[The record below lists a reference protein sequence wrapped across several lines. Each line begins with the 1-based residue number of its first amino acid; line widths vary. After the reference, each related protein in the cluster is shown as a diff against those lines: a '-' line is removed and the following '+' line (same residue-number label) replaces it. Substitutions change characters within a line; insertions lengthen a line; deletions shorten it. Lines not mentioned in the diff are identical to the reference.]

1 LRRDYPLEHAVPDRL
16 DVGEDHRE
24 TDEAALRG
32 PHRQEDGYT
41 AIFQATF
48 VAVRS
53 RVTAERIDGLHNNV
67 VLVGTESTLTEPKYV
82 GLFVVERNGV
92 QA

>member
-1 LRRDYPLEHAVPDRL
+1 MRRGHPLDHTVPDRL
-16 DVGEDHRE
+16 DVGENHRE

-32 PHRQEDGYT
+32 THRQEEGYT
-41 AIFQATF
+41 AIFQASF
-48 VAVRS
+48 IAVES
-53 RVTAERIDGLHNNV
+53 RVTAERIDGLDNDI
-67 VLVGTESTLTEPKYV
+67 VLVGSESTLTEPKYV